1 MQEIV
6 AWPIQARLAWVRN
19 WRRLIVA
26 NTDTLVSL
34 VQREV
39 RKPEGEALTGDVMP
53 LLASCKWHERHAA
66 KLLAPRSLRGRP
78 LWLLGQRHHLTRPPV
93 GTVAIIATWNYPVQ
107 LLGIQLLQA
116 LVAGNRVVVKPSEN
130 APRTQAYLLKLAIE
144 AGLPDGQLRWTPA
157 TREAGPRLLAS
168 ERFDHVIFTGSTRVG
183 TEVAAWAA
191 STLTP
196 TTLELSGDDSA
207 IILADADTKLAARSI
222 WQAVTMNAGQTCM
235 APRRA
240 IVSARAY
247 PSFVAAL
254 SFLAAGARPQPLID
268 ARSAANCRAAAG
280 AAIEAGGRSILGVDE
295 LHSTPS
301 IQRQTQPRPRDDA
314 SFRAMAIVDMPESYL
329 GQELSVFGSLLLVY
343 PASDDAHALAMH
355 AHCRHRLNTAIF
367 TRDVAR
373 ARTLASQLGS
383 GFVTIN
389 DAHIPTAHPGASI
402 TGTGASGW
410 GPSRGELGL
419 LTLTRPVVVSASS
432 TLVRTPT
439 TEPGPQELSILRR
452 AMRWLYQPRGEGRR
466 IAPDEQSPPDAL
478 RPTTQNATDLAAP
491 SGHTH
496 APNHPQ
502 QPSRLPAQ
510 GPAR

>member
-1 MQEIV
+1 VIVLETV

-34 VQREV
+34 VQHEV

-53 LLASCKWHERHAA
+53 LLASCTWHEQHAT
-66 KLLAPRSLRGRP
+66 KLLAPRSLRSRP
-78 LWLLGQRHHLTRPPV
+78 LWLLGQRHQVTRPPV

-130 APRTQAYLLKLAIE
+130 APRTQAYLLKLAIQ
-144 AGLPDGQLRWTPA
+144 AGLPEGQLRWTPA
-157 TREAGPRLLAS
+157 TRDAGPRLLAS

-207 IILADADTKLAARSI
+207 IVLADADTKLAARSI
-222 WQAVTMNAGQTCM
+222 WQAVTMNSGQTCM

-240 IVSARAY
+240 IVSAGAY
-247 PSFVAAL
+247 PSFVASL
-254 SFLAAGARPQPLID
+254 SFLAAGAKAQPLID
-268 ARSAANCRAAAG
+268 TRSAGLCRDAAN

-295 LHSTPS
+295 LNTTPS
-301 IQRQTQPRPRDDA
+301 IQRQTEPRPRDEA
-314 SFRAMAIVDMPESYL
+314 SFRAMAIVDMPESSI
-329 GQELSVFGSLLLVY
+329 ERERSIFGSLLLVY
-343 PASDDAHALAMH
+343 PASDDAHALKMH
-355 AHCRHRLNTAIF
+355 ARCRHRLNTAIF

-373 ARTLASQLGS
+373 ARTLAPQLGS

-419 LTLTRPVVVSASS
+419 LSLTRPVVVSTSS
-432 TLVRTPT
+432 ALIRTPT
-439 TEPGPQELSILRR
+439 NEPNAKELSILRR
-452 AMRWLYQPRGEGRR
+452 ALRWLYQPSGEGRR
-466 IAPDEQSPPDAL
+466 IAPDEPISDNSTTPPDH
-478 RPTTQNATDLAAP
+478 AA
-491 SGHTH
+491 SNH
-496 APNHPQ
+496 AHASNHPH